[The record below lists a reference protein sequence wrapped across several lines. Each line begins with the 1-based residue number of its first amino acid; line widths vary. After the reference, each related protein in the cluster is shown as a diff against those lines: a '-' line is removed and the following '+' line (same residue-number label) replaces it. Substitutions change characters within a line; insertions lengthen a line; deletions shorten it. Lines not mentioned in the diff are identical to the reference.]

1 MDSGGMTHAPRT
13 ARPRRTAEQTRRLLI
28 AIAMDLVLTRGVT
41 SGVAH
46 IRLQEVLRIA
56 GLTTGAAYR
65 IWADQEDF
73 QRELAAAVI
82 RCRIDEPTASTRE
95 VVCGEGWPEH
105 LDDVIRRGAERHMA
119 TFAPENRSEVSSRIF
134 LAALALRATAQ
145 ASDRL
150 IAASRDRHE
159 RSIAEFTAFYA
170 EAMCRYGM
178 RLRGTYTMTQ
188 FTTAMAALGE
198 GFALQALE
206 GLEHE
211 TVTRSAPGRA
221 DESWTLFGA
230 AVAGLVREFF
240 VPAAEDPAAE
250 DPDAEA
256 PAAESPQPAP

>member
-1 MDSGGMTHAPRT
+1 MTGGPKAR
-13 ARPRRTAEQTRRLLI
+13 ARPRRTAEQTRRMLI
-28 AIAMDLVLTRGVT
+28 AIAMDLVLVRGVT

-46 IRLQEVLRIA
+46 IRLQEVLRLA

-73 QRELAAAVI
+73 QRELAATII

-95 VVCGEGWPEH
+95 VVCDEGWPES
-105 LDDVIRRGAERHMA
+105 LDEVIRRGAERHMA
-119 TFAPENRSEVSSRIF
+119 TFAPENSAEASSRIF

-145 ASDRL
+145 GSERL
-150 IAASRDRHE
+150 IAASRARHE

-170 EAMCRYGM
+170 EAMSRYGM

-206 GLEHE
+206 GLDHE
-211 TVTRSAPGRA
+211 TVNRGGSAGA
-221 DESWTLFGA
+221 DQTWTLFGA

-240 VPAAEDPAAE
+240 VL
-250 DPDAEA
+250 DAEA
-256 PAAESPQPAP
+256 PAAEDPQPAP